1 MKLGFSKK
9 NYISLILF
17 FGIFIASILFII
29 LPLIKGIKEISQ
41 QILLEEEARLAFSEE
56 MKNFQNFRTVYQ
68 EINPDLEETEN
79 LFIVP
84 EPPIEFINFLEKT
97 ASDYN
102 VFIEISSVTPGK
114 TEENPWP
121 FLDFRLQASGSF
133 SSFFRFIEKLENSSY
148 LIEIYELNL
157 RGLIEGGLGS
167 EESVKPSAGDI
178 SASFSLKV
186 FTK

>member
-17 FGIFIASILFII
+17 FGIFIALILFVI
-29 LPLIKGIKEISQ
+29 LPLIEEIKESSQ
-41 QILLEEEARLAFSEE
+41 QILLEEEARLTFSEE
-56 MKNFQNFRTVYQ
+56 MKDFQNFKTVYQ
-68 EINPDLEETEN
+68 EIKSDLEETEK

-133 SSFFRFIEKLENSSY
+133 SGFSRFIEKLENGFY
-148 LIEIYELNL
+148 LIEIFELNL
-157 RGLIEGGLGS
+157 RRSTEDGLGAEGLVS
-167 EESVKPSAGDI
+167 LSAGDI
-178 SASFSLKV
+178 TANFSLKV